1 MSSLAKQHGDQW
13 EAYVRQECREIARR
27 GEGQIGKNWE
37 APKVRGSHA
46 SREQS
51 KPDFSGCL
59 PGGRH
64 IVFECKATLN
74 CSRFDC
80 TPDRL
85 ITKGQLEHLRVA
97 HELGAV
103 SFVYVLDGENRKWVV
118 PYEVLVPPSVAL
130 EEVGTQKDTDELFT
144 DTLKRMSADITWRR
158 I

>member
-37 APKVRGSHA
+37 APKVKGSHA

-64 IVFECKATLN
+64 IVFECKATMHKN
-74 CSRFDC
+74 RFDC
-80 TPDRL
+80 RL
-85 ITKGQLEHLRVA
+85 LTDHQREHLIA
-97 HELGAV
+97 CHELGGLA
-103 SFVYVLDGENRKWVV
+103 FVYVLDGSQRKWVV
-118 PYEVLVPPSVAL
+118 PITAIEGASVVL

-144 DTLKRMSADITWRR
+144 DTLRR
-158 I
+158 VPS